1 MNQGVIETM
10 RSMHGHIPLWEHH
23 LSRLMRS
30 GIAPLPRYDE
40 IRAKLPERASRVRLH
55 LTSNGWTLDIEPL
68 GEPWNALT
76 IGIWPEPFLN
86 PHPATKNADRTPYQA
101 AWENRDQGCDD
112 MLLLTADGFVAETTR
127 MNVFWMRDDTLFTAD
142 SSCTPLAG
150 IAKNLV
156 TLWSPWPVT
165 EGRYS
170 LDHLLGSN
178 FVFGTNAV
186 RGVAWFQ
193 QIGHKRWES
202 EPELLT
208 RFRSLFEQNA
218 YR

>member
-30 GIAPLPRYDE
+30 GITPLPRYDE

-55 LTSNGWTLDIEPL
+55 LTSTGWTLDIEPL
-68 GEPWNALT
+68 GDPWNALT

-86 PHPATKNADRTPYQA
+86 PNPSTKNADRTPYQA
-101 AWENRDQGCDD
+101 AWDQRHEGCDD
-112 MLLLTADGFVAETTR
+112 MLLLTAEGFVSETTR
-127 MNVFWMRDDTLFTAD
+127 MNVFWMRDDALHTAD
-142 SSCTPLAG
+142 KHCTPLAG
-150 IAKNLV
+150 IAKCLV
-156 TLWSPWPVT
+156 KQWSPWPVI
-165 EGRYS
+165 EGRYP
-170 LDHLLGSN
+170 LDHLLGAS

-186 RGVAWFQ
+186 RGVVWFKQ
-193 QIGHKRWES
+193 VGKKRWAS
-202 EPELLT
+202 EPQILA
-208 RFRSLFEQNA
+208 RFRAQFEQNA